1 VSALRGAAVVEQA
14 RAYLGTPFEHQGR
27 LKGVGID
34 CAGLVI
40 GVARDLGIEY
50 RDVDGYA
57 RIPSGGELVR
67 ELERQMDRVPLA
79 GVGIGDVLVL
89 RIQHDPQHLAIV
101 SAIAPLA
108 VVHAY
113 AARGIASGR
122 RSAGRCVEHVLDARW
137 QRRIV
142 DAFRFR
148 GVS

>member
-1 VSALRGAAVVEQA
+1 MSTLACLREAIVASARS
-14 RAYLGTPFEHQGR
+14 YLDTPFEHQGR

-40 GVARDLGIEY
+40 GVARELGLEH
-50 RDVDGYA
+50 RDVDGYG

-67 ELERQMDRVPLA
+67 ELERQLERVPLSS
-79 GVGIGDVLVL
+79 VVLGDVLVL

-101 SAIAPLA
+101 SGTDPLA
-108 VVHAY
+108 MVHACQS
-113 AARGIASGR
+113 RGL
-122 RSAGRCVEHVLDARW
+122 GRCVEHALDERW